1 MAKRKNDTKYHEVLK
16 QAAGYCYEKGN
27 LAPEGYKV
35 IKSVDNKDTGFH
47 AEVLAKGNDVIVAY
61 RGTDQLLGI
70 DGKNDYAM
78 ARKNIPAQ
86 ATDAIKVYD
95 QVKQDY
101 PNSDVT
107 VTGHSL
113 GGSLSQ
119 IVSSVRGCD
128 AVTFNAY
135 GTKDMFKDPASI
147 KEDNIVNYVNE
158 KDYITMCNAQ
168 NHIGETYSIE
178 GTTDK
183 DAHYLET
190 MGSLEKR
197 NIRTSQELKKSFEE
211 NLSVKTKIRN
221 NIDKSKEV
229 IVNTIESTKGYLKK
243 DNKSNN
249 KEGCVGSYSV
259 SGYTRS
265 DGTKIGDYTRSCGAK
280 HTR

>member
-16 QAAGYCYEKGN
+16 QAAGYSYKNGSS
-27 LAPEGYKV
+27 APEGYKV
-35 IKSVDNKDTGFH
+35 VKSVDNKDTGFQ
-47 AEVLAKGNDVIVAY
+47 AEVLAKGNDVIIAY
-61 RGTDQLLGI
+61 RGTNLTSVQDI
-70 DGKNDYAM
+70 RNDVAM
-78 ARKNIPAQ
+78 ARDNIPAQ

-119 IVSSVRGCD
+119 IVSSVRGCE

-158 KDYITMCNAQ
+158 MDGITMVNGE
-168 NHIGETYSIE
+168 NHVGEIYSIPNIAQDSNFSIKYKNNCHQLE
-178 GTTDK
+178 G
-183 DAHYLET
+183 
-190 MGSLEKR
+190 MG
-197 NIRTSQELKKSFEE
+197 
-211 NLSVKTKIRN
+211 NLSERTQKTPNEIKEKAERIHPNALKVKEKLSGT
-221 NIDKSKEV
+221 
-229 IVNTIESTKGYLKK
+229 G
-243 DNKSNN
+243 NKQSSNSQ
-249 KEGCVGSYSV
+249 CIGSYSV

-265 DGTKIGDYTRSCGAK
+265 DGTKVGDYTRACGAK
-280 HTR
+280 HNN

>member
-16 QAAGYCYEKGN
+16 QAAGYSYKNGSS
-27 LAPEGYKV
+27 APEGYKV

-61 RGTDQLLGI
+61 RGTDQPIGI
-70 DGKNDYAM
+70 DGINDFAM
-78 ARKNIPAQ
+78 ARKNIPEQ
-86 ATDAIKVYD
+86 ATEAIKVYD

-119 IVSSVRGCD
+119 IVSSVRGCE

-135 GTKDMFKDPASI
+135 GVKDMFENSTNI

-158 KDYITMCNAQ
+158 MDGITMVNGENHVGEIYSVPNIAQ
-168 NHIGETYSIE
+168 DSKFSIFY
-178 GTTDK
+178 K
-183 DAHYLET
+183 LNCHYLEG
-190 MGSLEKR
+190 MG
-197 NIRTSQELKKSFEE
+197 
-211 NLSVKTKIRN
+211 NLSERIQKTPNEIKEKATRIHPNALKAKNKISE
-221 NIDKSKEV
+221 I
-229 IVNTIESTKGYLKK
+229 G
-243 DNKSNN
+243 NKQSSNSQ
-249 KEGCVGSYSV
+249 CVGSYSV

-265 DGTKIGDYTRSCGAK
+265 DGTKVGDYTRACGAK
-280 HTR
+280 HNN

>member
-1 MAKRKNDTKYHEVLK
+1 MVKRKNDTKYHEVLK
-16 QAAGYCYEKGN
+16 QAAGYSYKKGSP
-27 LAPEGYKV
+27 APEGYKV
-35 IKSVDNKDTGFH
+35 VKSVDNKDTGFH

-61 RGTDQLLGI
+61 RGTDNMFGR
-70 DGKNDYAM
+70 DGRNDFAM
-78 ARKNIPAQ
+78 ARKNIPEQ
-86 ATDAIKVYD
+86 ATEAVKVYD

-101 PNSDVT
+101 PNSEVT

-119 IVSSVRGCD
+119 IVSSVRGCG

-135 GTKDMFKDPASI
+135 GVKDMFKDPASI
-147 KEDNIVNYVNE
+147 KEDNIINYVNE
-158 KDYITMCNAQ
+158 KDYITMCNAK

-229 IVNTIESTKGYLKK
+229 IVNTIE
-243 DNKSNN
+243 
-249 KEGCVGSYSV
+249 
-259 SGYTRS
+259 
-265 DGTKIGDYTRSCGAK
+265 
-280 HTR
+280 

>member
-16 QAAGYCYEKGN
+16 QAAGYSYEKGN

-61 RGTDQLLGI
+61 RGTTLASIKDI
-70 DGKNDYAM
+70 KNDYAM

-101 PNSDVT
+101 PNSEVT

-119 IVSSVRGCD
+119 IVSSVRGCE

-158 KDYITMCNAQ
+158 MDGITMVNGENHVGEIYSVPNIAQ
-168 NHIGETYSIE
+168 DSRFSIKYKDNCHQLE
-178 GTTDK
+178 G
-183 DAHYLET
+183 
-190 MGSLEKR
+190 MG
-197 NIRTSQELKKSFEE
+197 
-211 NLSVKTKIRN
+211 NLSERIQKTPNEIKEKAERIHPNALKAKNKISEIGN
-221 NIDKSKEV
+221 KQSSKSH
-229 IVNTIESTKGYLKK
+229 
-243 DNKSNN
+243 
-249 KEGCVGSYSV
+249 CVGSYSV

-265 DGTKIGDYTRSCGAK
+265 DGTKVGDYTRSCGAK
-280 HTR
+280 HNN

>member
-16 QAAGYCYEKGN
+16 QAAGYSYEKGN

-47 AEVLAKGNDVIVAY
+47 AEILVKDNDIIIAY
-61 RGTDQLLGI
+61 RGTNNFFGPDLR
-70 DGKNDYAM
+70 NDFAM
-78 ARKNIPAQ
+78 ARKNIPEQ
-86 ATDAIKVYD
+86 ATEAIKVYD

-101 PNSDVT
+101 PNADIT

-119 IVSSVRGCD
+119 IVSSVRGCE

-158 KDYITMCNAQ
+158 WDPITMSNAE
-168 NHIGETYSIE
+168 NHVGETYAVKGE
-178 GTTDK
+178 NMRNPHK
-183 DAHYLET
+183 LET
-190 MGSLEKR
+190 MTNLDTREY
-197 NIRTSQELKKSFEE
+197 RTLE
-211 NLSVKTKIRN
+211 NLKEHKNVFNRIENKVEHVSSKIKEKTGKIFDER
-221 NIDKSKEV
+221 KSPK
-229 IVNTIESTKGYLKK
+229 T
-243 DNKSNN
+243 DNETSKNDSNA
-249 KEGCVGSYSV
+249 CVGSYSV

-265 DGTKIGDYTRSCGAK
+265 DGTKVGDYTRTCGAK
-280 HTR
+280 H

>member
-16 QAAGYCYEKGN
+16 QAAGYSYKNGSS
-27 LAPEGYKV
+27 APEGYKV

-47 AEVLAKGNDVIVAY
+47 AEILANGNDVTVAY
-61 RGTDQLLGI
+61 RGTDITSIQDI
-70 DGKNDYAM
+70 RNDVAM
-78 ARKNIPAQ
+78 ARDKIPAQ

-119 IVSSVRGCD
+119 IVSSVRGCG

-135 GTKDMFKDPASI
+135 GVKDMFKDPTSI
-147 KEDNIVNYVNE
+147 KEDNIINYVNE
-158 KDYITMCNAQ
+158 KDYITMCNAK

-229 IVNTIESTKGYLKK
+229 IVNTIESTKG

>member
-16 QAAGYCYEKGN
+16 QAAGYSYEKGN

-47 AEVLAKGNDVIVAY
+47 AKVLAKGNDIIIAY
-61 RGTDQLLGI
+61 RGTNLTSVQDI
-70 DGKNDYAM
+70 RNDVAM
-78 ARKNIPAQ
+78 ARDKIPAQ
-86 ATDAIKVYD
+86 ASDAIKVYD

-135 GTKDMFKDPASI
+135 GTKDMFENSANI
-147 KEDNIVNYVNE
+147 KADNIVNYVNE
-158 KDYITMCNAQ
+158 MDGVTMVNGENHVGEIYSVPNIAQ
-168 NHIGETYSIE
+168 NSRFSIKYKDNCHQLE
-178 GTTDK
+178 G
-183 DAHYLET
+183 
-190 MGSLEKR
+190 MG
-197 NIRTSQELKKSFEE
+197 
-211 NLSVKTKIRN
+211 NLSERTQKTPNEIKEKAERIHPNALKVKEKLSGT
-221 NIDKSKEV
+221 
-229 IVNTIESTKGYLKK
+229 G
-243 DNKSNN
+243 NKQSSNSQ
-249 KEGCVGSYSV
+249 CVGSYSV

-265 DGTKIGDYTRSCGAK
+265 DGTKVSDYTRSCGAK
-280 HTR
+280 HSN